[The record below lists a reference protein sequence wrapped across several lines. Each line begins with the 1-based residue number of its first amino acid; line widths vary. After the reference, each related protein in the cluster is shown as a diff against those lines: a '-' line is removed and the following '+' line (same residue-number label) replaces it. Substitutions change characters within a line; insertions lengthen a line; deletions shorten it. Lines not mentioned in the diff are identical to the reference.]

1 MGCERW
7 GPTILCSDSQ
17 IVLPSVSNWSHTSLV
32 DVENALDNKLKDN
45 QVLETHLG
53 LEGEYGG
60 DVKQKIPVTILISAR
75 NEEEK
80 IHACLDAL
88 AEFDQVILIDS
99 QSSDRTC
106 EIATQSGVEVVQ
118 FKYDGGWPKK
128 RNWALEN
135 LDIRNDWVFLLDA
148 DERITP
154 ALRDEIDAAIRNDS
168 FDGYY
173 VKWKFLFLGAWMK
186 HAWSHGWMLRLIKK
200 DRGRF
205 EDLGMRGEGG
215 WDAEVHENMIVGGK
229 CGKLKALLDHD
240 NHELDRWISKQNEFS
255 TWNAA
260 RRFRQLQEPLPA
272 ISWLIS
278 RDPVRCRKL
287 LKAVFIRLPF
297 RPSFM
302 FVYLYF
308 LKLGFLDG
316 KAGYF
321 FCKLRAMHELNISA
335 KMFELRDR

>member
-1 MGCERW
+1 MG
-7 GPTILCSDSQ
+7 
-17 IVLPSVSNWSHTSLV
+17 V
-32 DVENALDNKLKDN
+32 DNAVDNELKDD
-45 QVLETHLG
+45 QVLHNRLG
-53 LEGEYGG
+53 PKAPYGG
-60 DVKQKIPVTILISAR
+60 HMNEKIPVTILISAR

-80 IHACLDAL
+80 IQACLDAL
-88 AEFDQVILIDS
+88 SEFDQVVLIDS
-99 QSSDRTC
+99 QSTDRTC
-106 EIATQSGVEVVQ
+106 EIATRSGAEVVQ
-118 FKYDGGWPKK
+118 FTYDGGWPKK
-128 RNWALEN
+128 RNWALDN
-135 LDIRNDWVFLLDA
+135 LDIRNEWVFLLDA

-154 ALRDEIDAAIRNDS
+154 ALKDEIDAAVRYGS

-186 HAWSHGWMLRLIKK
+186 YAWSHGWMLRLIKK

-215 WDAEVHENMIVGGK
+215 WDAEVHENMIVDGK

-240 NHELDRWISKQNEFS
+240 NHELDRWIAKQNEFS
-255 TWNAA
+255 TWNVA
-260 RRFRQLQEPLPA
+260 RRFRQLQEPLPS

-287 LKAVFIRLPF
+287 LKAIFIRLPF

-302 FVYLYF
+302 FLYLYF
-308 LKLGFLDG
+308 LKLGILDG

-335 KMFELRDR
+335 KMFELKDR